1 MSQRGMPDSAWFAPG
16 ENASCLTEKPALNT
30 IPQSLK
36 KMDTLSRDS
45 SSSSSILPLV
55 GVIAGALGLILAIV
69 ALVKLSTVQK
79 SVAEIRDVEIPKI
92 ATIEGDV
99 RAATAKSESDLRG
112 LREGVQNALT
122 QVGTEIGTL
131 RAQITKVEEAQKARP
146 APAPAG
152 KAGAATA
159 PTGVLN
165 ADGTYT
171 IATGDTFSKVARKFN
186 VKMDAIEAEN
196 PGLDPTKLKVGQK
209 IRIPRR

>member
-1 MSQRGMPDSAWFAPG
+1 
-16 ENASCLTEKPALNT
+16 
-30 IPQSLK
+30 
-36 KMDTLSRDS
+36 MDTLSRDS
-45 SSSSSILPLV
+45 SSSSNVLPLV

-69 ALVKLSTVQK
+69 ALVKLSTLQK
-79 SVAEIRDVEIPKI
+79 TVAAHDLEIPKI
-92 ATIEGDV
+92 VTIEGDL
-99 RAATAKSESDLRG
+99 RAATAKSETDLRG

-131 RAQITKVEEAQKARP
+131 RAQITKVEEAQKAK
-146 APAPAG
+146 AAAPAG
-152 KAGAATA
+152 KGGAA

-171 IATGDTFSKVARKFN
+171 VGTGDTFSKIARKFA

-209 IRIPRR
+209 IRIPKK

>member
-1 MSQRGMPDSAWFAPG
+1 
-16 ENASCLTEKPALNT
+16 
-30 IPQSLK
+30 
-36 KMDTLSRDS
+36 MDTLSRDS
-45 SSSSSILPLV
+45 NSSGSILPLV

-92 ATIEGDV
+92 ATIENDV
-99 RAATAKSESDLRG
+99 RAATAKSENDLRG

-131 RAQITKVEEAQKARP
+131 RAQITKVEEAQKARAA

-152 KAGAATA
+152 KSGAAAA

-171 IATGDTFSKVARKFN
+171 IAAGDTFSKVARKFN

-196 PGLDPTKLKVGQK
+196 PGLDPRNLKIGQK
-209 IRIPRR
+209 IRIPRK